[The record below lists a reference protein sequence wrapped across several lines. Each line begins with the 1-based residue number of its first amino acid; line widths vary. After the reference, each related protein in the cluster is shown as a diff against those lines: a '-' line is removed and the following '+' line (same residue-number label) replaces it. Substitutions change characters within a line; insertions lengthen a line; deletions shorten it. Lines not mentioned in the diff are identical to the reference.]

1 MDLKEISE
9 KSKKILSNFVDE
21 IGLDGEF
28 YVSGCKCPM
37 VWGRP
42 KFNGC
47 GEFVSPSSERL
58 EKILQNSKYNE
69 KTKKILSERGII
81 LINQK
86 YRQKEPNPDLFIT
99 AIHEMI
105 HSNRNLLLFDVI
117 RDKKNENAYT
127 FNNGKFEQNT
137 HEQAFNYA
145 DASQEVLKGRI
156 DISKKTIDSYKN
168 TTSEE
173 LEDMEFVE
181 GKRDSQMEKQQIVD
195 EALVELMAAL
205 SYKLYSNKEKGKAI
219 DIWNA
224 IEQASD
230 AYEGEDIGTM
240 CKIILK
246 HQDLELFNWMID
258 PISYSQG
265 DIHYDFFGQYTKE
278 DQALLQELYEVAEL
292 DLDNNLESLENNKIG
307 IEDMREVAI
316 SPIAIEEL
324 AKSFQDI
331 RKAQSVKMMDL
342 KENGR

>member
-205 SYKLYSNKEKGKAI
+205 SYKLYSKL
-219 DIWNA
+219 
-224 IEQASD
+224 Q
-230 AYEGEDIGTM
+230 
-240 CKIILK
+240 KIL
-246 HQDLELFNWMID
+246 
-258 PISYSQG
+258 
-265 DIHYDFFGQYTKE
+265 
-278 DQALLQELYEVAEL
+278 
-292 DLDNNLESLENNKIG
+292 
-307 IEDMREVAI
+307 
-316 SPIAIEEL
+316 
-324 AKSFQDI
+324 
-331 RKAQSVKMMDL
+331 
-342 KENGR
+342 